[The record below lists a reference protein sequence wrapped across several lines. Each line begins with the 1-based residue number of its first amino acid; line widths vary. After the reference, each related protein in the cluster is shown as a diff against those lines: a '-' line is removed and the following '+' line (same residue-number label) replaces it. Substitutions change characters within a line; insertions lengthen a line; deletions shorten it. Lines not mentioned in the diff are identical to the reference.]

1 MILQPLLHTRPFF
14 LAWLERLWWFLVTRV
29 VGPKWVWGTL
39 PPPPPQILRD
49 QFSLAISEGAHY
61 VHQIATCPQ
70 FAPLIFR
77 PSYGPVILRQQW
89 QKLFWFVQTMN
100 QPNFIMGLF
109 SQVLTTQRRNQFTG
123 FFFFVF
129 LESLSPKM
137 KYSLWLYYISNLNGD
152 LLGKYLYGPP
162 LKSSLDP
169 SFDELKTCMILKKRI
184 KIED

>member
-14 LAWLERLWWFLVTRV
+14 LAWLERLWWFLVTRI

-39 PPPPPQILRD
+39 PPPPQILRD

-89 QKLFWFVQTMN
+89 QKLNWFVQTMN

-109 SQVLTTQRRNQFTG
+109 SQVLTTQYRIQILLLVFQNHQF
-123 FFFFVF
+123 
-129 LESLSPKM
+129 PK
-137 KYSLWLYYISNLNGD
+137 WNF
-152 LLGKYLYGPP
+152 P
-162 LKSSLDP
+162 LVDTIFQILMEIYRILKWASSSLDP
-169 SFDELKTCMILKKRI
+169 STILMN
-184 KIED
+184 